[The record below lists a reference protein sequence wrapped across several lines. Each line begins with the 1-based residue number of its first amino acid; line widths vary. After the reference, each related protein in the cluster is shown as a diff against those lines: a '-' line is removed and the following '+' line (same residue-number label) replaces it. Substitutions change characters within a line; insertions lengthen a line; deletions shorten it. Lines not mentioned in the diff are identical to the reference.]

1 MIESIRDTKLNLV
14 KVQNSALVRK
24 GSATLASRG
33 LGDLKLMEDGDSLF
47 QRAKELRAKGELK
60 QSHEYLLR
68 TVAQNPLHSEAL
80 FWLGWAYLTG
90 WAFEGVGDPHEAENA
105 FKKSALQGNTFSQN
119 NLGVVLLEAV
129 EWGPEDESA
138 QPRISEAEHWLRQA
152 AEHGLDKAQYN
163 LGRLYEQ
170 FAFEEQMETNACAPQ
185 DNTEA
190 EPWYRKAAVQG
201 LAEAQ
206 YALGKLLKDQAP
218 SPEED
223 RDRVHEA
230 DNPMLH
236 LEAANWLYKAA
247 LQNHPEAQYELGRVI
262 ETGYPV
268 CMIDGSLS
276 FTPSK
281 YLPDK
286 LPLSRL
292 REANRWILMAAEQGY
307 YVAQNHLGVNFA
319 SGWGARRN
327 MKEALQ
333 WLRKATLQGH
343 GSAFSRLKSFADT
356 PECESLYPNKSLE
369 ERLEIIDEERRIA
382 IAPDVKRN
390 QKRQMELRGIR
401 MYALPEIAQ

>member
-1 MIESIRDTKLNLV
+1 M
-14 KVQNSALVRK
+14 QNSALVRK

-90 WAFEGVGDPHEAENA
+90 WAFEGGRATLTKRRTHS
-105 FKKSALQGNTFSQN
+105 KSQPCKETHFPRTILALSSLRPLSGAPKTSRHNQGS
-119 NLGVVLLEAV
+119 
-129 EWGPEDESA
+129 
-138 QPRISEAEHWLRQA
+138 PRPSTGSDRPPSMGSIRLR
-152 AEHGLDKAQYN
+152 YN

-190 EPWYRKAAVQG
+190 EPWDRKAAVQG

-390 QKRQMELRGIR
+390 EKRQMELRGIR